1 MKETT
6 VDVHARGR
14 VRTLSSAQSRLK
26 GSLSRGPSQR
36 DVRASVHNKHTLS
49 APPPPY
55 FCLPSP
61 SNYLLASWSWVV
73 MSFAVYDAITVSYRW
88 AFWER
93 PIVVDASV
101 VPFLVLDALSDICFI
116 ANIAITLRTAISDNG
131 AYVYDLDLIRRT
143 YTRSRWFFLDVLS
156 TLPLDLLQL
165 VSLSVQPWTRC
176 LKILRFLQVLHL
188 IAVVEEDRTV
198 TLFFRLSKL
207 LFYTLSLSHAAA
219 CIKYQTLLVSYHDPE
234 YTVLTTEGRQGFSK
248 YLQNM
253 YWALGSVTG
262 RDDTSPPESF
272 GDTAFTVLMMVVG
285 VLWLAYIIAS
295 LEQFAD
301 SAGNANSL
309 LQAKLKYATDFMHAF
324 AIPLELQ
331 ARVKSYYS
339 YLFSSTLK
347 YENDAFLS
355 KLPSALQTDLRLA
368 FAASV
373 LDKADM
379 FSGVESGF
387 LCRIVQSLRI
397 LVTIPGEKI
406 CSLSEPSDRM
416 YLIHDGEVEI
426 LIGPKLA
433 QIATLRAG
441 DYFGEYGLL
450 QSLMSDKGRTRTSTA
465 RSTTYCTLFY
475 LRYDELEEAMSMF
488 PASRPIVLS
497 KVSEHR
503 KRTLQQEQNLSSL
516 DGAGGKKNNKL
527 TKLIQVEQ
535 TDVKQGHA
543 ARTIDPNGA
552 FYRCWFVLLTT
563 VTLYNAVV
571 LSFRIGFLPD
581 DASPALLFFDYLG
594 DAIMLADIAVNFR
607 LRYMEKGT
615 EIRDVSLLAHRYLHS
630 WLVPHILCSLP
641 LDFAMVAVGMQPL
654 LRMNKW
660 LRVIDIHRQL
670 LSKMKD
676 TNHWE
681 KLSLAYLLFNFVVI
695 SHFAACIY
703 YAYTRFEGFG
713 ATFEDWRPPAELS
726 ESSAWYQYFYAHYYA
741 MTLLAGIGR
750 HTYPPSDYD
759 VVLSLSLMLIGVFVV
774 SYLITKVGH
783 LICSLDAAAAT
794 YKNEYNFVQAML
806 EYRQVD
812 NAIAFRVNDYLK
824 HVWQKHK
831 GIDPN
836 LALNGLP
843 SLLKTEIMLHICEGM
858 IRSVP
863 RFKTLDDSFIRALVS
878 ELTFVELPPG
888 EWIFRQGQLG
898 DSMYFI
904 SAGLAEILFES
915 STETRLSVASRVSVS
930 TNENLKLKVIGAG
943 SFFGEGALLREPGD
957 SGVPTRSASVRAQS
971 KCQLL
976 SLSKL
981 SFERVMTSH
990 PRFARKIR
998 QLNED
1003 RKNKLVSFV
1012 HTKSLYAPIATPGWM
1027 QQRLSQAA
1035 TMRSSAL
1042 KAAAA
1047 AADAGA
1053 GEDEDEDEHSTR
1065 QSSNQSRQQSHLTLG
1080 TFVHPF
1086 GTQASLSPSVSLRNA
1101 SVAPYPPPSGSH
1113 MSHSHI
1119 APLPAPSASHAQAGS
1134 SSTFALRSELSLT
1147 TAAVFDAASQLS
1159 PTSTSRSSLTSAQKQ
1174 QAAPFSPNFSVST
1187 APTHSTSATFAGYVA
1202 PLVPQQL
1209 RGVQRGSILHAMLVE
1224 EGEEDE
1230 EDDDELNDRQL
1241 QHSAGAAANDDS
1253 AARQPSQHSTPQ
1265 RSPVLTAATTASAGI
1280 VPLTAAQ
1287 LSPSVSSS
1295 TGTAATAT
1303 AESPSGRSLPV
1314 ASAAPSASSIL
1325 SAPVAGSAAG
1335 HRASLVPQSA
1345 LSASTPRVY
1354 LGTDDGGLGSAR
1366 DRAGSAA
1373 RRGKPLTFTAPQ

>member
-6 VDVHARGR
+6 VDVARGR

-26 GSLSRGPSQR
+26 GSLSRGTSQR
-36 DVRASVHNKHTLS
+36 DVRGGHNKHTLGAP
-49 APPPPY
+49 APPW

-61 SNYLLASWSWVV
+61 SNYLLAGWSWVI
-73 MSFAVYDAITVSYRW
+73 MCFAIYDAVTVSYRW
-88 AFWER
+88 AFWDH
-93 PIVVDASV
+93 PIPVDGSV
-101 VPFLVLDALSDICFI
+101 IPFIVLDALSDICFI
-116 ANIAITLRTAISDNG
+116 ANIVITLRTAMTDNG
-131 AYVYDLDLIRRT
+131 AYVYDLALIRRT
-143 YTRSRWFFLDVLS
+143 YTHSRWFILDILS
-156 TLPLDLLQL
+156 VLPLDLLQL
-165 VSLSVQPWTRC
+165 ASMSVQPWTRC
-176 LKILRFLQVLHL
+176 LKMLRFLQVLHL
-188 IAVVEEDRTV
+188 INAVEEDRTV
-198 TLFFRLSKL
+198 TLVFRLGKL

-234 YTVLTTEGRQGFSK
+234 YDVLTTQGRQGFSK
-248 YLQNM
+248 YLQTL
-253 YWALGSVTG
+253 YWALGSVAG

-272 GDTAFTVLMMVVG
+272 SDTAFTVLMMVVG

-309 LQAKLKYATDFMHAF
+309 LQAKLKYVTDFMHAF
-324 AIPLELQ
+324 QIPLELQ

-347 YENDAFLS
+347 YENEAFLN

-373 LDKADM
+373 VDKADM
-379 FSGVESGF
+379 FNGVESGF

-406 CSLSEPSDRM
+406 CALNDASDR
-416 YLIHDGEVEI
+416 LFFIHDGEVEI

-450 QSLMSDKGRTRTSTA
+450 QAPMSEKGRTRTSTA

-475 LRYDELEEAMSMF
+475 LRYDEFEEAMDMF
-488 PASRPIVLS
+488 PASRAIVLS
-497 KVSEHR
+497 KVGEHR
-503 KRTLQQEQNLSSL
+503 KRTLQQEQNLTSL
-516 DGAGGKKNNKL
+516 DGGGKKNNKL

-535 TDVKQGHA
+535 TDMKQSNA
-543 ARTIDPNGA
+543 ARTIDPNGR

-563 VTLYNAVV
+563 VTLYNALV
-571 LSFRIGFLPD
+571 LSFRIGFLPSD
-581 DASPALLFFDYLG
+581 VSPALLFFDYLG
-594 DAIMLADIAVNFR
+594 DAIMIADILLNFR

-615 EIRDVSLLAHRYLHS
+615 EVRDVHLIAHRYLHS
-630 WLVPHILCSLP
+630 WLVPHVLCSLP
-641 LDFAMVAVGMQPL
+641 LDFAMVAIGMQPL

-670 LSKMKD
+670 LAKMKD

-713 ATFEDWRPPAELS
+713 STFQDWRPPAELAQS
-726 ESSAWYQYFYAHYYA
+726 NAWYQYFYSQYYA

-750 HTYPPSDYD
+750 HVYPPSDYD
-759 VVLSLSLMLIGVFVV
+759 VILSVSLMLIGVFVV

-783 LICSLDAAAAT
+783 LICSLDAAAAG

-812 NAIAFRVNDYLK
+812 NSISARVNEYLK

-843 SLLKTEIMLHICEGM
+843 SLLKTEIMLHICEDM

-863 RFKTLDDSFIRALVS
+863 RFKNLDDSFIRALVS
-878 ELTFVELPPG
+878 ELTFVELPPS

-904 SAGLAEILFES
+904 SSGLAEILFENN
-915 STETRLSVASRVSVS
+915 TEPRVSVASRLSIS
-930 TNENLKLKVIGAG
+930 DNLKLKVIGAG
-943 SFFGEGALLREPGD
+943 SFFGEGALLREPGQV
-957 SGVPTRSASVRAQS
+957 GVPTRSASVRAQS

-976 SLSKL
+976 SLSKT

-1003 RKNKLVSFV
+1003 RKNKLVTFV
-1012 HTKSLYAPIATPGWM
+1012 QTKSMYAPIATPGWM
-1027 QQRLSQAA
+1027 QQRLSQAV
-1035 TMRSSAL
+1035 TLRGSAL
-1042 KAAAA
+1042 TAAAA
-1047 AADAGA
+1047 AAAEDG
-1053 GEDEDEDEHSTR
+1053 GGDDEDEDEHDPSLQLH
-1065 QSSNQSRQQSHLTLG
+1065 QSPNQAKLQQQTLG
-1080 TFVHPF
+1080 TFAAHPF
-1086 GTQASLSPSVSLRNA
+1086 GVRVSPSSSVSGHSSS
-1101 SVAPYPPPSGSH
+1101 SVVPYPPPSISH
-1113 MSHSHI
+1113 LSH
-1119 APLPAPSASHAQAGS
+1119 PLATTFS
-1134 SSTFALRSELSLT
+1134 SSPTPLHLLQPTTSAAHRSDLSLT
-1147 TAAVFDAASQLS
+1147 TATVFEAASHLS
-1159 PTSTSRSSLTSAQKQ
+1159 PTSTSRSSNNAQV
-1174 QAAPFSPNFSVST
+1174 APYSPNSSVSSLPIS
-1187 APTHSTSATFAGYVA
+1187 APTSATGHTTTPVN
-1202 PLVPQQL
+1202 PQQL

-1224 EGEEDE
+1224 ESEEEEDE
-1230 EDDDELNDRQL
+1230 QQEQ
-1241 QHSAGAAANDDS
+1241 Q
-1253 AARQPSQHSTPQ
+1253 QPATAFVQRKSTPQ
-1265 RSPVLTAATTASAGI
+1265 RSPVLTANGAAATV
-1280 VPLTAAQ
+1280 VPLTAADPGSSTTPLTAPVGQ
-1287 LSPSVSSS
+1287 PLKLTSAASNSPAPSSPVAVSSGGGRS
-1295 TGTAATAT
+1295 SLVSQSSLTTAT
-1303 AESPSGRSLPV
+1303 
-1314 ASAAPSASSIL
+1314 
-1325 SAPVAGSAAG
+1325 
-1335 HRASLVPQSA
+1335 
-1345 LSASTPRVY
+1345 PRTH
-1354 LGTDDGGLGSAR
+1354 LATDDGGLISAR
-1366 DRAGSAA
+1366 DRASSAA
-1373 RRGKPLTFTAPQ
+1373 RRGKPLTLTSAQ